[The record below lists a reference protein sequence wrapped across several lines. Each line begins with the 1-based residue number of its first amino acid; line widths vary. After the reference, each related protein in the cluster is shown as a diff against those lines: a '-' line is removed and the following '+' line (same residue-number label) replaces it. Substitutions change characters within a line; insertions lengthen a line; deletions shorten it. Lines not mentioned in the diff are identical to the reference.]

1 MVVILKMVL
10 MMMKEW
16 KIKKTLRFAVGG
28 KEVDD
33 MAFLFTD

>member
-1 MVVILKMVL
+1 MLL

-16 KIKKTLRFAVGG
+16 KMKKLHRFAVGG
-28 KEVDD
+28 REVDD